1 VSAPADEVL
10 RAALLAAAER
20 RGPAASFCP
29 SEVARTLSADWR
41 PLMPRVRAAAVALQ
55 RQGLLRA
62 TQRGRTVDGA
72 TARGP
77 IRLSK
82 PPG

>member
-1 VSAPADEVL
+1 VAAPADEVL

-29 SEVARTLSADWR
+29 SEVARALCADWR
-41 PLMPRVRAAAVALQ
+41 PLMPRVRAAAATLQ

-62 TQRGRTVDGA
+62 TQRGRPVDVA
-72 TARGP
+72 TAQGP

-82 PPG
+82 APD

>member
-1 VSAPADEVL
+1 MAAPADEAL
-10 RAALLAAAER
+10 RAALLAATER

-29 SEVARTLSADWR
+29 SEVARALSADWR
-41 PLMPRVRAAAVALQ
+41 PLMPRVRAAAALQ

-62 TQRGRTVDGA
+62 TQRGRPVDVD
-72 TARGP
+72 TAQGP

-82 PPG
+82 PPD